1 VLTEEEIKSFL
12 SRRNTAG
19 NGVKRVKFPNLQPVK
34 GINLVSTSVS
44 HLEDVQIELSV
55 ELGQAS
61 LKVKEVLGLAPGSV
75 IKLNKAVG
83 DEVEVIMNQLRFARG
98 EVVVIN
104 DNFGVRILSVKR
116 SYHLKLTEGLT

>member
-1 VLTEEEIKSFL
+1 MLTEEEIKSFL
-12 SRRNTAG
+12 AGRNTGEAG
-19 NGVKRVKFPNLQPVK
+19 IKKVKFPSLEPVK
-34 GINLVSTSVS
+34 GINMVSTSMS

-55 ELGQAS
+55 ELGHAS
-61 LKVKEVLGLAPGSV
+61 LKVKEVLGLAQGSV

-83 DEVEVIMNQLRFARG
+83 DEVEVIMNQQRFARG

-104 DNFGVRILSVKR
+104 DSFGVRIVSVNH